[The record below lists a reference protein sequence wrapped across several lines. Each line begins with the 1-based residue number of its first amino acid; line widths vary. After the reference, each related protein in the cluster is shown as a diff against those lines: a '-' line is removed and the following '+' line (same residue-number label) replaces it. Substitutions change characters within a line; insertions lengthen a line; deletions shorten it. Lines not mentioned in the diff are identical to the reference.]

1 MFIGFFGLSI
11 FTGVILFYFSQY
23 VQKLPFFVDHFY
35 LNYFLVMLLLFSFT
49 ISFISFL
56 AITLSGIG
64 YFLSSIGFSVGYDL
78 IQNSDKLVKNGIW
91 IVLII
96 GTIMAAFLSGI
107 KGFIAGLV
115 SNAVYSIYFNREK
128 ILKTV
133 TAWKDNWL
141 NKK

>member
-1 MFIGFFGLSI
+1 MTF
-11 FTGVILFYFSQY
+11 
-23 VQKLPFFVDHFY
+23 
-35 LNYFLVMLLLFSFT
+35 
-49 ISFISFL
+49 FISFL

-107 KGFIAGLV
+107 KGFIA
-115 SNAVYSIYFNREK
+115 VYSIYFNREK